1 MAVAKNRIA
10 KSKAEPS
17 AEERRGLDYMFRRMG
32 EMHRENVKAYKEIAK
47 LKRETRA
54 LLGKLRAA

>member
-10 KSKAEPS
+10 KSKEEPS
-17 AEERRGLDYMFRRMG
+17 AKERRELDYMFRRMG
-32 EMHRENVKAYKEIAK
+32 EMHRKNVEVFKEIAK